1 MPFAVGSRQADG
13 VTVVDVGGE
22 VDVETAP
29 RMRAALAA
37 AVDAGLPV
45 VVDLGEVT
53 FMDSF
58 GSGVAAA
65 HQQGARVGTPVL
77 LRAVSASDPPAAR
90 PARPRRGPRHQA
102 EPDRRRTGTRRV
114 SPKSVSG
121 RRRSGIG

>member
-1 MPFAVGSRQADG
+1 MQFAVGSRQADG

-45 VVDLGEVT
+45 VVDLGAVT

-58 GSGVAAA
+58 GFGVLAAA
-65 HQQGARVGTPVL
+65 HQQGAPAGTPVV
-77 LRAVSASDPPAAR
+77 LRSVSARICQLLALLGLDAVLTIEPAPDAH
-90 PARPRRGPRHQA
+90 RR
-102 EPDRRRTGTRRV
+102 
-114 SPKSVSG
+114 
-121 RRRSGIG
+121 

>member
-58 GSGVAAA
+58 GFGVLAAA
-65 HQQGARVGTPVL
+65 HQQGARSGTPVL
-77 LRAVSASDPPAAR
+77 LRSVSARIRQLLALLGLDAVLTIEPAPEA
-90 PARPRRGPRHQA
+90 H
-102 EPDRRRTGTRRV
+102 
-114 SPKSVSG
+114 
-121 RRRSGIG
+121 RSAN

>member
-1 MPFAVGSRQADG
+1 MPFAVRSRQADG

-45 VVDLGEVT
+45 VVDLGGVT

-58 GSGVAAA
+58 GFGVLTAA
-65 HQQGARVGTPVL
+65 HQQGARAGTPL
-77 LRAVSASDPPAAR
+77 QLRAVSDRIRHLLGLLGLDAVLNIEPDPD
-90 PARPRRGPRHQA
+90 RHQ
-102 EPDRRRTGTRRV
+102 PQKDG
-114 SPKSVSG
+114 
-121 RRRSGIG
+121 

>member
-37 AVDAGLPV
+37 AADAGLPV

-53 FMDSF
+53 FMVSF
-58 GSGVAAA
+58 GFGVLAAV
-65 HQQGARVGTPVL
+65 HQQGARAGTPVL
-77 LRAVSASDPPAAR
+77 LRSVSARIRQLLALLGLDAVLTIEPAPEA
-90 PARPRRGPRHQA
+90 H
-102 EPDRRRTGTRRV
+102 
-114 SPKSVSG
+114 
-121 RRRSGIG
+121 RSAN

>member
-45 VVDLGEVT
+45 VVDLGGVT

-58 GSGVAAA
+58 GFGVLAAV
-65 HQQGARVGTPVL
+65 HQRGEQAGTPVL
-77 LRAVSASDPPAAR
+77 LRAVSQR
-90 PARPRRGPRHQA
+90 IRRLLGLLGLDAVLSIEP
-102 EPDRRRTGTRRV
+102 EPDAHR
-114 SPKSVSG
+114 PPD
-121 RRRSGIG
+121 